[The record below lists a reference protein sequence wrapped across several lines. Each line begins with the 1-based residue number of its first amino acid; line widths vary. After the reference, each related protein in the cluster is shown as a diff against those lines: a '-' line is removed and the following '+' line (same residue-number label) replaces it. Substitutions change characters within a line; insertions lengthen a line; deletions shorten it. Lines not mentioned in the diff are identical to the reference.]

1 MSGWL
6 DLMLLFRFKEIGS
19 LFDKLK
25 ERQNSPQVQ
34 DSKPFSTTLASSVK
48 NLEETISQAAG
59 KYGLEPSLL
68 KAVIKVESNFNP
80 HAQSGA
86 GAQGLMQL
94 MPATA
99 RSLGVENP
107 FDPTQNVEGGAK
119 YLKKLLDRYNGDV
132 PLALAAYNAG
142 PGNVH
147 RYGGIP
153 PFKETQRYVA
163 KVMEQANNID
173 FIG

>member
-6 DLMLLFRFKEIGS
+6 DLMLMFRFKELGS
-19 LFDKLK
+19 LFNKLK
-25 ERQNSPQVQ
+25 EHQLSPEARE
-34 DSKPFSTTLASSVK
+34 SKPFSTTLTASVQ
-48 NLEETISQAAG
+48 NLEETISHAAS

-80 HAQSGA
+80 QAQSGA

-107 FDPTQNVEGGAK
+107 FDPNQNVEGGAK
-119 YLKKLLDRYNGDV
+119 YLKKLLDRYNGNV

-153 PFKETQRYVA
+153 PFKETQNYVA

-173 FIG
+173 YMG